1 MISLLKAVLS
11 QDMNLFNVKVKNKS
25 KAYSKYI
32 FPIFLFLAVCSSI
45 GFYAYEM
52 AKVLHQFNL
61 TYIMLNMFILIVTIF
76 TFIEGIYKSQGILFE
91 SIDNDLLFSLP
102 ISKSKILFVR
112 IFKLILFQIIY
123 NMMFLLPAIIIYI
136 YFENPSISFYIIS
149 LLMIILIPII
159 PTIIS
164 CAIGYIIKLLSNIT
178 KNTKIAQTIITII
191 VFLGVFY
198 LGLNYQNFLSNLGE
212 NATNINDILIKIYY
226 PIGLYNNLI
235 TNYNILD
242 LTKLL
247 IINIVP
253 FILFI
258 LIFSKYYYNMIFIK
272 KKSTKTNNK
281 KLNFNTKS
289 KLYSLINKEL
299 KRYLYSPVYMF
310 NTSFGLILLLII
322 TFTLVFKND
331 YIINSLLQQYN
342 ISNINI
348 TILYYFIIMFSILSS
363 SITSS
368 SISLEGKTI
377 NTTKSLPIDI
387 KDILNSKIL
396 YPFLIELPFI
406 LISILLFIIVFKP
419 SIIYIIFI
427 ILISISTI
435 LFTSISGLL
444 INLKYPKLNYTND
457 TEVVKQSM
465 SSFLSVFLGFIT
477 FILSIMFYIYLIDYF
492 NIYIVLLLHILLII
506 IITYI
511 LYIILLKIGPKE
523 YKKLNI
529 S

>member
-102 ISKSKILFVR
+102 ISKSKILFIR

-212 NATNINDILIKIYY
+212 NATNINDLLIKE
-226 PIGLYNNLI
+226 YN
-235 TNYNILD
+235 LD
-242 LTKLL
+242 LVLKLSFL
-247 IINIVP
+247 
-253 FILFI
+253 LFI
-258 LIFSKYYYNMIFIK
+258 LVDFF
-272 KKSTKTNNK
+272 
-281 KLNFNTKS
+281 
-289 KLYSLINKEL
+289 LIN
-299 KRYLYSPVYMF
+299 
-310 NTSFGLILLLII
+310 
-322 TFTLVFKND
+322 
-331 YIINSLLQQYN
+331 
-342 ISNINI
+342 
-348 TILYYFIIMFSILSS
+348 
-363 SITSS
+363 
-368 SISLEGKTI
+368 
-377 NTTKSLPIDI
+377 
-387 KDILNSKIL
+387 
-396 YPFLIELPFI
+396 
-406 LISILLFIIVFKP
+406 
-419 SIIYIIFI
+419 I
-427 ILISISTI
+427 IL
-435 LFTSISGLL
+435 
-444 INLKYPKLNYTND
+444 
-457 TEVVKQSM
+457 
-465 SSFLSVFLGFIT
+465 
-477 FILSIMFYIYLIDYF
+477 
-492 NIYIVLLLHILLII
+492 
-506 IITYI
+506 
-511 LYIILLKIGPKE
+511 
-523 YKKLNI
+523 
-529 S
+529 